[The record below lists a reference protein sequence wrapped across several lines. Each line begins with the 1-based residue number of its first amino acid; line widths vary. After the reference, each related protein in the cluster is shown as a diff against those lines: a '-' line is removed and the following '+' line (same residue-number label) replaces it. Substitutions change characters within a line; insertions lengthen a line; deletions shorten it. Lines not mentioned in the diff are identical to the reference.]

1 MFVTQLTRPPSRFA
15 LWPPGRLA
23 LYALTLLLL
32 PTHSWAIEIAVPCA
46 RPSVFSAAAVNVV
59 VMPYSVPP
67 ALRTSSA
74 VGAQLAGLV
83 QLETVLSIA
92 KYGSIGVT
100 QLVGDAGDECTPEI
114 VLDKLLGKQGGARE
128 TMRPGNGLILIWGR
142 IFESGADLYL
152 QSFVQF
158 LRPGTT
164 ETVDVSVRD
173 RTLKG
178 TLSTQA
184 FACAPRKIAIKDLE
198 DIQRQFRSARL
209 LYAQPNSSSRS
220 VQIPD
225 RGESLAFWVTDL
237 RGDWVQLEPMDRG
250 TNRKF
255 ERGWLQVRPT
265 DAQWSLRAKMPELY
279 FVEGV
284 AGYLMARVRSD
295 SQTIVGAALQGA
307 ESAITRYIESWGAN
321 AVLGN
326 DATTNGTPLAVAVP
340 RQLRG
345 FVALLRGRG
354 TDGGMA
360 EARTHFERAAA
371 LASHSSDARNLVT
384 ITQVAQTF
392 RQPVDAQP
400 PRRFVDE
407 VRALL
412 GSDPSNA
419 MVLANLGII
428 YDLVLASVP
437 DAPASWTLSAAERD
451 RLSRQRESLKRLK
464 SS

>member
-1 MFVTQLTRPPSRFA
+1 MFLRQWLF
-15 LWPPGRLA
+15 
-23 LYALTLLLL
+23 ALTLLAL
-32 PTHSWAIEIAVPCA
+32 PAHAWAIEIAVPCA
-46 RPSVFSAAAVNVV
+46 RPSVFSGAAVNVV
-59 VMPYSVPP
+59 VLPYSVPP
-67 ALRTSSA
+67 SVRSSSA
-74 VGAQLAGLV
+74 VGEQLGALV

-100 QLVGDAGDECTPEI
+100 QLVGDAQDECTPEI
-114 VLDKLLGKQGGARE
+114 VLDKLLGRQGGARE
-128 TMRPGNGLILIWGR
+128 TMRPGSGLILIWGR

-173 RTLKG
+173 RMLKG

-184 FACAPRKIAIKDLE
+184 FACAPRKIAIRDLE

-209 LYAQPNSSSRS
+209 LYTQPNSSSRS
-220 VQIPD
+220 VEIPD

-250 TNRKF
+250 SNRKF
-255 ERGWLQVRPT
+255 ERGWLQVRST

-284 AGYLMARVRSD
+284 AGYLMARVRSN
-295 SQTIVGAALQGA
+295 SQAIVDASLQGA
-307 ESAITRYIESWGAN
+307 ESAIGRYIEGWGAN

-345 FVALLRGRG
+345 FVALLRARG
-354 TDGGMA
+354 ADAGLA

-371 LASHSSDARNLVT
+371 LASHSSDARNLVA
-384 ITQVAQTF
+384 ITQIAQTF
-392 RQPVDAQP
+392 RQPADAQS

-407 VRALL
+407 VRTLL
-412 GSDPSNA
+412 GSDPGNA
-419 MVLANLGII
+419 TVLGNLGVI
-428 YDLVLASVP
+428 YDLVLTPAP
-437 DAPASWTLSAAERD
+437 GAPASWQLSSTDREQLSKQRD
-451 RLSRQRESLKRLK
+451 SLKSLISKARR
-464 SS
+464 S

>member
-1 MFVTQLTRPPSRFA
+1 MFVTQLTRPPSRLA

-23 LYALTLLLL
+23 LYAVTLLLL
-32 PTHSWAIEIAVPCA
+32 PAHSWAIEIAVPCA

-392 RQPVDAQP
+392 RQPVDAPP

-419 MVLANLGII
+419 TVLANLRII
-428 YDLVLASVP
+428 YDLVLTSVP

-451 RLSRQRESLKRLK
+451 QLSRQRESLKRLK

>member
-1 MFVTQLTRPPSRFA
+1 MFVRRAS
-15 LWPPGRLA
+15 
-23 LYALTLLLL
+23 LYALIFFAL
-32 PTHSWAIEIAVPCA
+32 PAPARAIEIAVPCA
-46 RPSVFSAAAVNVV
+46 RPSVFSGAAVNVV
-59 VMPYSVPP
+59 VLPYSVPP
-67 ALRTSSA
+67 TVRSSSA
-74 VGAQLAGLV
+74 GEQLGALV

-100 QLVGDAGDECTPEI
+100 QLVGDAQDECTPEV

-128 TMRPGNGLILIWGR
+128 TMRPGSGLILIWGR

-164 ETVDVSVRD
+164 ETVDVAVRD

-178 TLSTQA
+178 ALSTQA

-209 LYAQPNSSSRS
+209 LHTQPNSSSRA
-220 VQIPD
+220 VEIPD

-279 FVEGV
+279 FVEGI
-284 AGYLMARVRSD
+284 AGYLMARVRANSP
-295 SQTIVGAALQGA
+295 TIVDAALQGA
-307 ESAITRYIESWGAN
+307 ESAITRYIEAWGAN
-321 AVLGN
+321 AVLGT

-345 FVALLRGRG
+345 FVTLLRGRG
-354 TDGGMA
+354 ADAGLA
-360 EARTHFERAAA
+360 EARIHFERAAA
-371 LASHSSDARNLVT
+371 LASHSSDARNLVA

-392 RQPVDAQP
+392 RQPANAQS

-419 MVLANLGII
+419 TVLGNLGVI
-428 YDLVLASVP
+428 YDLVLTPAP
-437 DAPASWTLSAAERD
+437 GAPASWQLSAAD
-451 RLSRQRESLKRLK
+451 RELLTKQRESLKALIKR
-464 SS
+464 S

>member
-1 MFVTQLTRPPSRFA
+1 MFVRRALRRPSRLA
-15 LWPPGRLA
+15 LWRPGRLA
-23 LYALTLLLL
+23 FYALAVLC
-32 PTHSWAIEIAVPCA
+32 PAHAWGIEIAVPCA
-46 RPSVFSAAAVNVV
+46 TPSVFSGAAVNVV
-59 VMPYSVPP
+59 VLPYSVPSS
-67 ALRTSSA
+67 LRASST
-74 VGAQLAGLV
+74 VGAQLGGLV

-92 KYGSIGVT
+92 KFGSIGVT
-100 QLVGDAGDECTPEI
+100 QLVGNANEECTPEI

-128 TMRPGNGLILIWGR
+128 TMRAGSGLIMVWGR

-164 ETVDVSVRD
+164 EAVDVSVRD

-184 FACAPRKIAIKDLE
+184 FACAPRKIAIKDLQ
-198 DIQRQFRSARL
+198 DIERQFRSARL
-209 LYAQPNSSSRS
+209 LYAQPNSASRS
-220 VQIPD
+220 VQLPD
-225 RGESLAFWVTDL
+225 KGQSLAFWVTDL

-255 ERGWLQVRPT
+255 ERGWLQVRAT
-265 DAQWSLRAKMPELY
+265 DAQWTLRAKMPELY

-284 AGYLMARVRSD
+284 AGYLMARVRAS
-295 SQTIVGAALQGA
+295 SQTIVDAALQGA
-307 ESAITRYIESWGAN
+307 DAAIARYNGAWGVN
-321 AVLGN
+321 AVLGT
-326 DATTNGTPLAVAVP
+326 DPTTNGTPLAVAVP

-345 FVALLRGRG
+345 FIALLRSRG
-354 TDGGMA
+354 ADAGLA

-371 LASHSSDARNLVT
+371 LAAHSSDARNLVT

-392 RQPVDAQP
+392 RQPATAPP

-407 VRALL
+407 ARALL

-419 MVLANLGII
+419 TVLSNLGVI
-428 YDLVLASVP
+428 YDLVLTP
-437 DAPASWTLSAAERD
+437 TPNAPASWDLSASEREQ
-451 RLSRQRESLKRLK
+451 LSKQRDGLK
-464 SS
+464 SIKRT

>member
-1 MFVTQLTRPPSRFA
+1 MFMRRAS
-15 LWPPGRLA
+15 
-23 LYALTLLLL
+23 LYALVLFAL
-32 PTHSWAIEIAVPCA
+32 PAPAWAIEIAVPCA
-46 RPSVFSAAAVNVV
+46 RPSVFSGAAVNVV
-59 VMPYSVPP
+59 VLPYSVPP
-67 ALRTSSA
+67 TLRSSSA
-74 VGAQLAGLV
+74 VGEQLGALV

-100 QLVGDAGDECTPEI
+100 QLVGNAQDECTPEI

-128 TMRPGNGLILIWGR
+128 TMRPGSGLILIWGR

-164 ETVDVSVRD
+164 ETVEVTVRD

-178 TLSTQA
+178 ALSTQA

-209 LYAQPNSSSRS
+209 LHTQPNSSSRA
-220 VQIPD
+220 VEIPD

-250 TNRKF
+250 SNRKF

-279 FVEGV
+279 FVEGI
-284 AGYLMARVRSD
+284 AGCLMARVRANSP
-295 SQTIVGAALQGA
+295 TIVDAALQGA
-307 ESAITRYIESWGAN
+307 ESAITRYIEAWGAN
-321 AVLGN
+321 AVLGT

-354 TDGGMA
+354 ADGGLA
-360 EARTHFERAAA
+360 DARTHFERAAA
-371 LASHSSDARNLVT
+371 LASHSSDARNLVA

-392 RQPVDAQP
+392 RQPANAP
-400 PRRFVDE
+400 SPRRFVDE

-419 MVLANLGII
+419 TVLTNLGVI
-428 YDLVLASVP
+428 YDLVLTPAP
-437 DAPASWTLSAAERD
+437 GAPASWQLSPADRD
-451 RLSRQRESLKRLK
+451 QLSKQRESLKSIKRT
-464 SS
+464 

>member
-1 MFVTQLTRPPSRFA
+1 MFVRRVS
-15 LWPPGRLA
+15 
-23 LYALTLLLL
+23 LYALILLAL
-32 PTHSWAIEIAVPCA
+32 PAHAWAIEIAVPCA
-46 RPSVFSAAAVNVV
+46 RPSVFSGAAVNVV
-59 VMPYSVPP
+59 VLPYSVPSSV
-67 ALRTSSA
+67 RSSSA
-74 VGAQLAGLV
+74 VGEQLGALV

-100 QLVGDAGDECTPEI
+100 QLVGDAQGECTPEI

-128 TMRPGNGLILIWGR
+128 TMRPGSGLILIWGR
-142 IFESGADLYL
+142 IIESGPDLYL

-209 LYAQPNSSSRS
+209 LYTQPNSSSRS
-220 VQIPD
+220 VEIPD

-250 TNRKF
+250 SNRKF

-284 AGYLMARVRSD
+284 AGYLMARVRSN
-295 SQTIVGAALQGA
+295 SQTIVDASLQGA
-307 ESAITRYIESWGAN
+307 ESAIARYIDGWGAN

-345 FVALLRGRG
+345 FVALMRGRG
-354 TDGGMA
+354 ADAGLA

-371 LASHSSDARNLVT
+371 LASHSSDARNLVA
-384 ITQVAQTF
+384 ITQIAQTF
-392 RQPVDAQP
+392 RQPADAP
-400 PRRFVDE
+400 SPRRFVDE
-407 VRALL
+407 VRTLL
-412 GSDPSNA
+412 GSDPGNA
-419 MVLANLGII
+419 MVLANLGVI
-428 YDLVLASVP
+428 YDLVLTPAP
-437 DAPASWTLSAAERD
+437 GAPASWQLSAAD
-451 RLSRQRESLKRLK
+451 REQLSKQRESLKGLTKRP
-464 SS
+464 S

>member
-1 MFVTQLTRPPSRFA
+1 MFVSSRHFKA
-15 LWPPGRLA
+15 RHASPLRT
-23 LYALTLLLL
+23 LYALVLLAL
-32 PTHSWAIEIAVPCA
+32 PAHAWAIEIGVPCA

-59 VMPYSVPP
+59 VLPYSVPP
-67 ALRTSSA
+67 TVRSSSA
-74 VGAQLAGLV
+74 VGEQLGALV

-100 QLVGDAGDECTPEI
+100 QLVGNAQDECTPEI

-128 TMRPGNGLILIWGR
+128 TMRPGSGLILIWGR

-184 FACAPRKIAIKDLE
+184 FACAPRKIAIRDLE
-198 DIQRQFRSARL
+198 DIRRQFRSARL
-209 LYAQPNSSSRS
+209 LHTQPNSISRS
-220 VQIPD
+220 VEIPD

-250 TNRKF
+250 NNRTF

-284 AGYLMARVRSD
+284 AGYLMARVRAN
-295 SQTIVGAALQGA
+295 SQTIVDASLQGA
-307 ESAITRYIESWGAN
+307 ESAITRYIEGWGAN

-345 FVALLRGRG
+345 FVALLRARG
-354 TDGGMA
+354 TDAGLA

-371 LASHSSDARNLVT
+371 LASHSSDARNLVA
-384 ITQVAQTF
+384 ITHIAQTF
-392 RQPVDAQP
+392 RQPADAP
-400 PRRFVDE
+400 SPRRFVND
-407 VRALL
+407 VRTLL
-412 GSDPSNA
+412 GSDPSNVT
-419 MVLANLGII
+419 VLGNLGVI
-428 YDLVLASVP
+428 YDLVLTPALG
-437 DAPASWTLSAAERD
+437 APASWQLSPADRELLSKQRD
-451 RLSRQRESLKRLK
+451 SLKAIKRT
-464 SS
+464 